1 MSNLEMFL
9 ALLSMTF
16 FLTTVVVSRAN
27 SRHVAMYEE
36 LLEIIELLGEA
47 DEAGRQIQK
56 RQRQA

>member
-1 MSNLEMFL
+1 MSGLEIFL
-9 ALLSMTF
+9 TLLSMTF
-16 FLTTVVVSRAN
+16 FITTVLVSRAN

-47 DEAGRQIQK
+47 SEADRQKRK